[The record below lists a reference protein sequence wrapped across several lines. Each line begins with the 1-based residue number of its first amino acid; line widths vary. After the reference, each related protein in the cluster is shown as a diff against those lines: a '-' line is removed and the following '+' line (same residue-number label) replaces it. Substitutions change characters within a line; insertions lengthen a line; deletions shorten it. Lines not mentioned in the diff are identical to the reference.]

1 MVIDNKQWQ
10 AAPKSIGRTSDGDEV
25 FETVTKG
32 GLVMVT
38 SKGKDKKMSTLGVG
52 PHRAVAR
59 YVARQ
64 KLGDRLHITE
74 LSKSESQIVKSCPDL
89 EEYLSLTDRFNSL

>member
-1 MVIDNKQWQ
+1 MVIDHTQWQ
-10 AAPKSIGRTSDGDEV
+10 TAPKQIGKTADGDEV

-74 LSKSESQIVKSCPDL
+74 LSKNEHLVVKSCPNL